1 MSIST
6 QQAQAISDAITS
18 ALSTG
23 PSGAKS
29 QTSSPAPPAPDNS
42 ILGGYGYHI
51 THLISLF
58 AILAALLGSFAL
70 FSYLGVWTTFGAES
84 WIVALGMGATGLIG
98 MAYAH
103 MSFNAS
109 ATGIQI
115 AS

>member
-1 MSIST
+1 MSISA
-6 QQAQAISDAITS
+6 QQAQAVANAITS
-18 ALSTG
+18 ALSTS
-23 PSGAKS
+23 PSGAVS
-29 QTSSPAPPAPDNS
+29 QTSSPAPPKPDNS

-58 AILAALLGSFAL
+58 TILAGLLGTFGL
-70 FSYLGVWTTFGAES
+70 FSYLGVWATFGAES
-84 WIVALGMGATGLIG
+84 WIVALGIGVTGVMA

-109 ATGIQI
+109 ATGIQV